1 MKLLLSFIFTLI
13 LVSYTF
19 GQTLIMNEVSQGVTG
34 NMEFVEFVVV
44 DETAIYDCFASTPPS
59 IDIRGWIFDDNSG
72 YHGPSGIAAGAIRF
86 SFDPLWAAVP
96 MGTII
101 LIYND
106 ADPDPSIPAN
116 DLSLVDGN
124 CSIVAPISD
133 VNLFESNST
142 TPGAVA
148 CDYPAAGWTPG
159 GNWSN
164 TIMANT
170 GDCARIVNLS
180 GCEVFSVCFG
190 NADQNTTIYF
200 AGGSGNKVFYFNDGD
215 PLNQADWSEGC
226 SDNET
231 ILDANLCSG
240 PSPMDDQTPGAP
252 NNALNAAY
260 IAQFNN
266 GCVPITPIVANAI
279 VDQHEICG
287 CDGQATASGSG
298 SIPGYTYEWQDEFL
312 TPIGQ
317 TSATATNL
325 CPGVYN
331 VVVTSSIGCSE
342 TAQITINP
350 TALTPI
356 SASISPASPADV
368 CAGSDLVLDATPTGG
383 SGTYSTH
390 VWSNSGAGSLND
402 TGIEDPTFNEISTGS
417 YDLLYTVTDDNSCSA
432 TANITVNVTA
442 LDDASFSSSD
452 FCESTT
458 NSISFVATPGG
469 TFSIQSQ
476 TGSGLVTIDGGT
488 GILSNAVVGDQIVIS
503 YLTNATCPNTSTQT
517 VNVIALD
524 DPSFTMDPGCT
535 TAAATVTGSTGG
547 TFSFAV
553 LPSDGALLD
562 ANGNISN
569 ATPGNT
575 YSILYQTNG
584 GCPNNST
591 VDVTTAMNPA
601 APTVAGMGTFCS
613 YQTPV
618 ALTSSPNVGGTITW
632 YDDIALTNALASGNN
647 FTTPTLTSSVTYY
660 VTEALSD
667 CESSAT
673 LVTIDISTCD
683 SLFTVEVPNVFTV
696 NGDGVNDKFTL
707 MNDSFK
713 SFDVVILNRWGNVM
727 FEANDLTGIDIW
739 DGYNSAGTQCEEGV
753 YFYRIEGIL
762 HDDSEI
768 SKHGFVTMWVGKK

>member
-1 MKLLLSFIFTLI
+1 MKLLLSSIFTLI
-13 LVSYTF
+13 LVSFSF
-19 GQTLIMNEVSQGVTG
+19 GQTLIMNEVSQGVAG
-34 NMEFVEFVVV
+34 NMEYVEFVVV
-44 DETAIYDCFASTPPS
+44 DETVVYDCFASTPPS

-72 YHGPSGIAAGAIRF
+72 YHGGPTGTGIAPGAVRF
-86 SFDPLWAAVP
+86 SFDPLWSAVP

-106 ADPDPSIPAN
+106 VDKEPSIPA
-116 DLSLVDGN
+116 DDVSLVDGN
-124 CSIVAPISD
+124 CVIIAPISD
-133 VNLFESNST
+133 VNLFESNAT
-142 TPGAVA
+142 TPGADA
-148 CDYPAAGWTPG
+148 CSYPASGWTPG
-159 GNWSN
+159 GDWGN
-164 TIMANT
+164 TLLANT

-180 GCEVFSVCFG
+180 GCEVFSVCYG
-190 NADQNTTIYF
+190 TADQNTSIYF
-200 AGGSGNKVFYFNDGD
+200 SGNAGNKVFYFNDGD
-215 PLNQADWSEGC
+215 PNDQLNWDDGC
-226 SDNET
+226 TDDET
-231 ILDANLCSG
+231 ILDANSCGSN
-240 PSPMDDQTPGAP
+240 DQTPGAP

-266 GCVPITPIVANAI
+266 GCVPITPIVADAI
-279 VDQHEICG
+279 VDQHELCG

-342 TAQITINP
+342 TAQVTINP

-356 SASISPASPADV
+356 SASILPAGPADV

-383 SGTYSTH
+383 SGIYSTH
-390 VWSNSGAGSLND
+390 VWSNSGAASLNN
-402 TGIEDPTFNEISTGS
+402 TGIEDPTFNDISTGS
-417 YDLLYTVTDDNSCSA
+417 YDLTYTVTDDNSCSA

-458 NSISFVATPGG
+458 NSISSVATPGG

-535 TAAATVTGSTGG
+535 TASATVIGVTGG

-575 YSILYQTNG
+575 YSVLYQTNG
-584 GCPNNST
+584 MCPNNSS
-591 VDVTTAMNPA
+591 VDVTTIMNPS
-601 APTVAGMGTFCS
+601 APTVAGAGAFCS
-613 YQTPV
+613 YETPLT
-618 ALTSSPNVGGTITW
+618 LTSTPNVGGTITW
-632 YDDIALTNALASGNN
+632 YDDNTLTNALASGNN
-647 FTTPTLTSSVTYY
+647 FTTSVLTSSVTYY
-660 VTEALSD
+660 VTESFFD
-667 CESSAT
+667 CESPAT
-673 LVTIDISTCD
+673 AVPLVIDQCD
-683 SLFTVEVPNVFTV
+683 SLLTVEVPNVFTV

-707 MNDSFK
+707 MYDSFK
-713 SFDVVILNRWGNVM
+713 SFNVVILNRWGNVM
-727 FEANDLTGIDIW
+727 FEASDLTGIDIW
-739 DGYNSAGTQCEEGV
+739 DGYNNNGNLCNEGV
-753 YFYRIEGIL
+753 YFYKIDGVLLNDTEV
-762 HDDSEI
+762 
-768 SKHGFVTMWVGKK
+768 SKDGFVTLWVGNK